1 MKVITARNVNSALA
15 DAIWYMR
22 MEGEAERSRN
32 GPVIVAPTPVTTVY
46 GKPTE
51 RILWEPRRD
60 ANHVFHLME
69 ALWMLAGENNVD
81 WLLQFNSKFGN
92 YAEPDGTMHGAY
104 GFRWRR
110 HFGGDQLASIIS
122 KLRSD
127 PTTRQAVLA
136 MWSPE
141 DDLVG
146 EWKDRPCNTHAYFD
160 LRHGVLNMT
169 VCNRSND
176 IIWGA
181 YGSNVVH
188 FSMLQELIARELA
201 VECGTYTQMS
211 NNFHL
216 YGDLPLTQQ
225 YLRTPP
231 DAYDHDMY
239 LTGAQ
244 VFPML
249 HEGET
254 IEAFTSDC
262 LGLVQGR
269 HAFYTRFVSEVAYPL
284 MRAYLAR
291 KDGFPIRKFMDAVAD
306 CDWKLAFQQWCVRR
320 ELDGS
325 K

>member
-1 MKVITARNVNSALA
+1 MKVITARNVNEALS

-22 MEGEAERSRN
+22 VSGEEEASRN
-32 GPVIVAPTPVTTVY
+32 GPVLVAPTPVSTVY
-46 GKPTE
+46 QRPME
-51 RILWEPRRD
+51 RLLTDPRRD
-60 ANHVFHLME
+60 CNHVFHLME
-69 ALWMLAGENNVD
+69 ALWMLAGERNVG
-81 WLLQFNSKFGN
+81 WLLQFNSKFGQ
-92 YAEPDGTMHGAY
+92 YAEADGNMHGAY

-110 HFGGDQLASIIS
+110 HFGGDQIASIIS
-122 KLRSD
+122 KFRQD
-127 PTTRQAVLA
+127 PDTRQAVLA

-146 EWKDRPCNTHAYFD
+146 EWKDRPCNTHVYFD
-160 LRHGVLNMT
+160 LRKGLNMT

-176 IIWGA
+176 VIWGA

-188 FSMLQELIARELA
+188 FSMLQELIAAELG
-201 VECGTYTQMS
+201 VHVGTYTQIS

-216 YGDLPLTQQ
+216 YTDLPLVQK
-225 YLRTPP
+225 YLRSPP
-231 DAYDHDMY
+231 DAYDNDIY

-262 LGLVQGR
+262 MGLIAGR
-269 HAFYTRFVSEVAYPL
+269 HDFYTRFVAEVAYPL
-284 MRAYLAR
+284 MKAYLAR
-291 KDGFPIRKFMDAVAD
+291 KEGFPIRKFMDAVAD
-306 CDWKLAFQQWCVRR
+306 CDWKVAFQQWCVRR
-320 ELDGS
+320 ELNGS